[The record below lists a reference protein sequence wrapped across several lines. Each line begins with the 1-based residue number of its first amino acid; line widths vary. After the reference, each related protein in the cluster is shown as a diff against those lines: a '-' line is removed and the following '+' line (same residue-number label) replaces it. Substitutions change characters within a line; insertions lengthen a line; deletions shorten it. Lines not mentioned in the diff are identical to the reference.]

1 MVSMSF
7 RRLAQASKTRETGKP
22 CMIAARRTVQAADH
36 QQTISIIDEDI
47 KLSATYR
54 VEPLIGNVAVVSRDQ
69 WRQRSLL
76 RRSSARWWCSLRCHD
91 DIPTRSSSY
100 PSQQRDFQ
108 SASAVSAAQC
118 VSAGHHSGHK
128 SCICVILALAERL
141 ESCNDISCRQGKPR
155 AGGICLC
162 TV

>member
-54 VEPLIGNVAVVSRDQ
+54 VEPLIGNVAVVSRNQ
-69 WRQRSLL
+69 WRQWSLL

-91 DIPTRSSSY
+91 DIPTRSSSC
-100 PSQQRDFQ
+100 P
-108 SASAVSAAQC
+108 
-118 VSAGHHSGHK
+118 K
-128 SCICVILALAERL
+128 PAERPP
-141 ESCNDISCRQGKPR
+141 ERISCQRS
-155 AGGICLC
+155 
-162 TV
+162 TVCYSVSMLVTTVVISHAFVSYWHWQNG